1 MIIKNLSVSVKLP
14 LKHKMSKN
22 YYETLGVK
30 KDASKDEIKKAFRK
44 LAHEH
49 HPDKK
54 GGDAAKFKEAS
65 EAYSTLS
72 DDSKRAQYDRFGSAG
87 PGAGPSGY
95 GGQGGFQ
102 GGFGGFNSEGF
113 DFSGFNQNGGNVDF
127 DLGDILGEFFG
138 MGGGRGRA
146 RRGRNIA
153 VDVVIPFR
161 DSIMGT
167 EKRIVFTR
175 SKKLPDQKTAQE
187 DFTIIIPPGT
197 EDGSR
202 LRVAGRGEPAE
213 PSQNGQQGAPG
224 DLFVN
229 IHVTPDPRFRKEGY
243 HLVSTLDL
251 KLSEAILG
259 GEKSIPTLDVNVTVK
274 VPAGIAFGEILRV
287 KGKGVPVSGEKNAQR
302 GDLLLQ
308 VRIVMPKKLSKAAHK
323 LVEELGKEGI

>member
-1 MIIKNLSVSVKLP
+1 MATD
-14 LKHKMSKN
+14 
-22 YYETLGVK
+22 YYKTLGVK

-54 GGDAAKFKEAS
+54 GGDANKFKEAS

-87 PGAGPSGY
+87 PSAGPGGY

-102 GGFGGFNSEGF
+102 GGFGGFDGSGF
-113 DFSGFNQNGGNVDF
+113 DFSGFQGGGFGQNGQNMEF

-138 MGGGRGRA
+138 MGGGRGRV

-153 VDVVIPFR
+153 VDVVIPFK
-161 DSIMGT
+161 DSILGT

-175 SKKLPDQKTAQE
+175 SKKLPGQDSAQE

-202 LRVAGRGEPAE
+202 LRVAGRGEPADAG
-213 PSQNGQQGAPG
+213 QNGQQGPAG
-224 DLFVN
+224 DLYVN
-229 IHVTPDPRFRKEGY
+229 IHVTPDARFRKEGY

-251 KLSEAILG
+251 KLSEALLG
-259 GEKSIPTLDVNVTVK
+259 GERLIPTLENNVTVK

-287 KGKGVPVSGEKNAQR
+287 KNKGVPVSGEKNAQR

-308 VRIVMPKKLSKAAHK
+308 IRIVMPKKLSKSAHK

>member
-1 MIIKNLSVSVKLP
+1 
-14 LKHKMSKN
+14 MSKN
-22 YYETLGVK
+22 YYDTLGVK

-87 PGAGPSGY
+87 AGFGNGAGAGGY

-102 GGFGGFNSEGF
+102 GGFGGFNTEGF
-113 DFSGFNQNGGNVDF
+113 DFSGFQGGGFGQGGQNGGMEF

-146 RRGRNIA
+146 RRGRNIQ
-153 VDVVIPFR
+153 VDVVIPFK
-161 DSIMGT
+161 DAIFGA
-167 EKRIVFTR
+167 EKRITFTR
-175 SKKLPDQKTAQE
+175 SKKLPGQDSARE

-202 LRVAGRGEPAE
+202 LRVAGRGEPADAN
-213 PSQNGQQGAPG
+213 QNGQTGAPG

-229 IHVTPDPRFRKEGY
+229 IHVTPDARFRKEGY
-243 HLVSTLDL
+243 HLVSALEL
-251 KLSEAILG
+251 KLTESILG
-259 GEKSIPTLDVNVTVK
+259 GERKISTLDGDVTVK
-274 VPAGIAFGEILRV
+274 IPAGISFGEVLRV
-287 KGKGVPVSGEKNAQR
+287 KAKGVPVSDEKNAKGDYVQR

-308 VRIVMPKKLSKAAHK
+308 VQIIMPKKLSKDARK
-323 LVEELGKEGI
+323 LIEELGKEGI